1 MEIIIQNFVVNFA
14 HKILS
19 MKKILFAL
27 SVTGSALCFAQKE
40 FQPAG
45 STIIETVEG
54 DLDGDQ
60 IPEKVIIYNTKDES
74 EDESGNI
81 REIQILKKVKG
92 KWTVLEKSRHAILE
106 SNAGGMMGDPYQNTT
121 IEKGILMITQAGG
134 STWRW
139 GHTDKYRFQNGQFEL
154 IGYFSEYGKP
164 EEYSTE
170 VDFNLSTGQLNFKKE
185 VANTEEYGKSTQETY
200 IKKGIKLNLQNRRQK
215 EHIEF
220 TLPKTKEKVYL

>member
-1 MEIIIQNFVVNFA
+1 MKMIIQNFVVNFG

-19 MKKILFAL
+19 MKKMLFVL
-27 SVTGSALCFAQKE
+27 SVTGSTLCFAQKE

-45 STIIETVEG
+45 STIIETADG

-60 IPEKVIIYNTKDES
+60 IPEKVIIYNTKDKN
-74 EDESGNI
+74 ESGDI
-81 REIQILKKVKG
+81 REIQILKKING
-92 KWTVLEKSRHAILE
+92 KWTILEKSRNAVLE
-106 SNAGGMMGDPYQNTT
+106 SEAGGMMGDPYQNTT

-134 STWRW
+134 SSWRW
-139 GHTDKYRFQNGQFEL
+139 GNTDKYRFQNGHFEL

-170 VDFNLSTGQLNFKKE
+170 VDFNLSTGQLNFKKDVE
-185 VANTEEYGKSTQETY
+185 NTEEYGPSTKETY
-200 IKKGIKLNLQNRRQK
+200 IKKGLKLNLQNRRQK
-215 EHIEF
+215 DHIEI